1 MFMSASLFPL
11 DFSFCVFVVF
21 FLELRI
27 ATVTEGR
34 VKSKNIMMNGA
45 TDSF

>member
-27 ATVTEGR
+27 ATEGR
-34 VKSKNIMMNGA
+34 VKSKNIIMNGA